1 MMQKYHT
8 RILLFAIAA
17 CVALCGYAGN
27 PGKNALPAIIFD
39 TDMGPDYD
47 DVGAIAMLHA
57 LADSG
62 ECTILAT
69 VASDGHA
76 LVAPTIELLNRY
88 FNRGDLPVGRAVAG
102 APDFVASNGWNDSL
116 VYRFG
121 ADLAGKAYPD
131 AVAVYRKALAGQP
144 DGSVTIVTV
153 GFLSNLSALL
163 ASDGDEHSPL
173 DGVALV
179 KAKVK
184 QLVAM
189 AGSFPSGIE
198 FNINE
203 HADAAA
209 HAISNWPTPILFS
222 GFEIGSRI
230 FTGATVA
237 TSDASGNCPVASAYA
252 YNLRTFAPGGE
263 KSRPSW
269 DQTAVLV
276 AVRDPNRYFYVNGP
290 GTFSVAPDGTNQ
302 WNPDGGS
309 PHYFLTHKYPIHVIE
324 STIEQLML
332 HKPLN

>member
-1 MMQKYHT
+1 MYA
-8 RILLFAIAA
+8 RRALLASVVLLTPFVDRAA
-17 CVALCGYAGN
+17 GRSLTDSSPTA
-27 PGKNALPAIIFD
+27 AIIFD

-47 DVGAIAMLHA
+47 DVGALAVLHA

-69 VASDGHA
+69 VASDAHP
-76 LVAPTIELLNRY
+76 LVAPTIEVINRY
-88 FNRGDLPVGRAVAG
+88 FKRGDLPIGRASEG

-121 ADLAGKAYPD
+121 PDLVNKEYPR
-131 AVAVYRKALAGQP
+131 AVDVYRQALADQP

-163 ASDGDEHSPL
+163 QSEADAHSPL
-173 DGVALV
+173 NGVDLV
-179 KAKVK
+179 RKKVK

-189 AGSFPSGIE
+189 AGAFPNGIE
-198 FNINE
+198 FNVIE
-203 HADAAA
+203 HAGAAA
-209 HAISNWPTPILFS
+209 YTVDNWPTPILFS

-230 FTGATVA
+230 LTGAAVA
-237 TSDASGNCPVASAYA
+237 KSDASGSCPVASAYA

-263 KSRPSW
+263 QSRPSW

-276 AVRDPNRYFYVNGP
+276 AVRDAERYFYVNGP
-290 GTFSVAPDGTNQ
+290 GALSVASDGTNQ
-302 WNPDGGS
+302 WNPDEDR
-309 PHYFLTHKYPIHVIE
+309 PHYFLTHKYPLPVIE

-332 HKPLN
+332 HKPTK